1 MQALFSQLVA
11 GLSLGS
17 ILLLAALGLALT
29 FGQMGVINMAHGEFM
44 MAGAYTAFVAQG
56 LIADAGTS
64 LLLAIPLGFLVG
76 GVMGVVLEAT
86 LIRRMYHR
94 PLDTLLV
101 TWGVSLILQQAARDI
116 FGAPNVD
123 VRAPTWLSGSV
134 NIGVTQVPAARLFI
148 LVLALTAVVGL
159 STLLKMTPLGRRIR
173 GVVQNRD
180 LAETVGI
187 STRSTDRLTFFIGSG
202 LAGIAG
208 VALTLLGSTGPT
220 LGTSYIVD
228 AFLVVVAGGI
238 GQIKG
243 AVIAAFGLGLLQ
255 ATFEY
260 STTASIDLRFLIGP
274 NGAGKTTL
282 VDAITGLAPATGSVR
297 FGRTE
302 LIGKKVHR
310 IARLGVGRTFQT
322 ASVFEE
328 LTVLQNLDIAAG
340 TGRSA
345 LSLLRRRSSVPP
357 VVEQAMDIVGLTAQ
371 RDRPAGALAHGQKQ
385 WLEIGMLLVQ
395 NARVLLLDE
404 PVAGMSAD
412 ERVQTGE
419 LLRRIGAERTVV
431 VVEHDM
437 DFMRSFATSVT
448 VLHAGK
454 VLSAGTVAQV
464 QADPKV
470 QEVYL
475 GRAEVAQ

>member
-1 MQALFSQLVA
+1 MQTLFSQLVA

-29 FGQMGVINMAHGEFM
+29 FGQMGVINMAHGEFI
-44 MAGAYTAFVAQG
+44 MAGAYTAFVVQG
-56 LIADAGTS
+56 VIADAGVS

-76 GVMGVVLEAT
+76 GLMGVILEAT
-86 LIRRMYHR
+86 LIHRMYNR

-101 TWGVSLILQQAARDI
+101 TWGVSLILQQVARDV

-123 VRAPTWLSGSV
+123 VRAPSWLSGSID
-134 NIGVTQVPAARLFI
+134 IGITQVPAARLFI
-148 LVLALTAVVGL
+148 LVLAAVAVIGL
-159 STLLKMTPLGRRIR
+159 SLVLKMTPLGRRIR

-260 STTASIDLRFLIGP
+260 STTASIAKVMVFVVIVVFLQIRPQG
-274 NGAGKTTL
+274 
-282 VDAITGLAPATGSVR
+282 IFSVR
-297 FGRTE
+297 T
-302 LIGKKVHR
+302 
-310 IARLGVGRTFQT
+310 
-322 ASVFEE
+322 
-328 LTVLQNLDIAAG
+328 
-340 TGRSA
+340 RS
-345 LSLLRRRSSVPP
+345 
-357 VVEQAMDIVGLTAQ
+357 
-371 RDRPAGALAHGQKQ
+371 LA
-385 WLEIGMLLVQ
+385 
-395 NARVLLLDE
+395 
-404 PVAGMSAD
+404 
-412 ERVQTGE
+412 
-419 LLRRIGAERTVV
+419 
-431 VVEHDM
+431 
-437 DFMRSFATSVT
+437 
-448 VLHAGK
+448 
-454 VLSAGTVAQV
+454 
-464 QADPKV
+464 
-470 QEVYL
+470 
-475 GRAEVAQ
+475 